1 MMNRTILAF
10 LACVS
15 LAMSSGAHA
24 ASFKLGDVDMTLGG
38 SARLDVG
45 WQSSDYGDVSQGK
58 VDSMTDFFLRNPGNS
73 RVKIKAAYDRALGYA
88 ELGLKTDNSVALRH
102 VYASYDLGE
111 GRSILFGQTDT
122 IFSELKPDQRL
133 NDDLNLQGF
142 GYLYNNRRP
151 QVRYTHAL
159 GAVAIKVA
167 IEEPRGV
174 ADEYVAVSG
183 DHLKEKALPAV
194 AVAVE
199 YKGGS
204 IALTPSAF
212 YQQFR
217 NKANDDGAD
226 TKDITVATYGLC
238 LSGSFKVDPVT
249 FTSGLWYGQNLSVF
263 DLDKRKN
270 SPSTVFGKPVADDSG
285 NDIDDIDSI
294 GGWAQ
299 VSFKADPGLFRV
311 GAGMQRS
318 DTGLKGDTY
327 EDDITTVGAFVNYEY
342 LVTKGFTVTPE
353 IAYFDYGKDANK
365 NKVSNGKND
374 LGRDVLVGV
383 HLQYDF

>member
-10 LACVS
+10 LTCVS
-15 LAMSSGAHA
+15 LAVSSGVHA

-45 WQSSDYGDVSQGK
+45 WQSSDYGDVAQGK
-58 VDSMTDFFLRNPGNS
+58 PDSMTDFFLRNPGNS
-73 RVKIKAAYDRALGYA
+73 RVKIKAAYEGITGYA
-88 ELGLKTDNSVALRH
+88 EIGLKTDNSVGVRH

-111 GRSILFGQTDT
+111 GRGILFGQTDT
-122 IFSELKPDQRL
+122 VFSELRPDQRL

-151 QVRYTHAL
+151 QVRYTVAS
-159 GAVAIKVA
+159 GAVAFKVA

-174 ADEYVAVSG
+174 ADEYVSVSG
-183 DHLKEKALPAV
+183 DHLKEKAMPAV
-194 AVAVE
+194 AAAFE
-199 YKGGS
+199 YKDGGIS
-204 IALTPSAF
+204 VSPSAF

-217 NKANDDGAD
+217 NKANDDNPD

-238 LSGSFKVDPVT
+238 LSGSVKADPAT
-249 FTSGLWYGQNLSVF
+249 FTGGLWYGQNLSVF

-270 SPSTVFGKPVADDSG
+270 SPSTVFGKPVADEAG
-285 NDIDDIDSI
+285 NDIEDIDSL

-299 VSFKADPGLFRV
+299 VSLKAGPGVFRA

-318 DTGLKGDTY
+318 ETGWKGDAY
-327 EDDITTVGAFVNYEY
+327 EDDISTMGAFVNYEY
-342 LVTKGFTVTPE
+342 TVAKGFTVTPE

-365 NKVSNGKND
+365 NKVSEGKSD
-374 LGRDVLVGV
+374 LGSDTLVGV